1 MNRKYC
7 NGMVHVIKP
16 GDTLY
21 QLSRYY
27 RIPMAMLLRA
37 NPYVDVYNLQV
48 GQEICIP
55 MVRPHQGM
63 ICMPIPKDEPM
74 PVTAVREEETGE
86 MTEPVQQEME
96 REMQREMQREIE
108 RGEMQSQESKGSQM
122 TESEKEM
129 ESSEESQYSGATKES
144 PQEMEKKVYITDGK
158 QSLGEVLMAHETTWE
173 EFVRLNNLDQVALQE
188 DQIIYVAK

>member
-1 MNRKYC
+1 MNRRYC

-55 MVRPHQGM
+55 MVRAHQGM
-63 ICMPIPKDEPM
+63 ICMPMPKDEPL
-74 PVTAVREEETGE
+74 PVTAVTDESENLS
-86 MTEPVQQEME
+86 PV
-96 REMQREMQREIE
+96 
-108 RGEMQSQESKGSQM
+108 QSQEEDK
-122 TESEKEM
+122 TAESETIENETEKVAEESAEAPEEKEVISS
-129 ESSEESQYSGATKES
+129 ESSSGVEE
-144 PQEMEKKVYITDGK
+144 EKKVYITDGK
-158 QSLGEVLMAHETTWE
+158 QSLGEVLMAHETSWE

-188 DQIIYVAK
+188 DQILYFTK

>member
-1 MNRKYC
+1 MNRRYC

-55 MVRPHQGM
+55 M
-63 ICMPIPKDEPM
+63 
-74 PVTAVREEETGE
+74 
-86 MTEPVQQEME
+86 
-96 REMQREMQREIE
+96 
-108 RGEMQSQESKGSQM
+108 
-122 TESEKEM
+122 
-129 ESSEESQYSGATKES
+129 
-144 PQEMEKKVYITDGK
+144 
-158 QSLGEVLMAHETTWE
+158 AHETTWE

-188 DQIIYVAK
+188 DQILYFTK

>member
-1 MNRKYC
+1 MNRRYC

-55 MVRPHQGM
+55 MVRAHRGT
-63 ICMPIPKDEPM
+63 ICMPVPKDEPL
-74 PVTAVREEETGE
+74 PVTAVADETE
-86 MTEPVQQEME
+86 TETQL
-96 REMQREMQREIE
+96 
-108 RGEMQSQESKGSQM
+108 QSQEESSAKVS
-122 TESEKEM
+122 ESENAENEPEKVAEEPAETSEEKEVV
-129 ESSEESQYSGATKES
+129 SSENAPSEE
-144 PQEMEKKVYITDGK
+144 EEKKVYITDGK

-188 DQIIYVAK
+188 DQILYFTK

>member
-1 MNRKYC
+1 MNRRYC

-55 MVRPHQGM
+55 MVRAHQGM
-63 ICMPIPKDEPM
+63 ICMPMPKDEPL
-74 PVTAVREEETGE
+74 PVTAVTDETE
-86 MTEPVQQEME
+86 NETQV
-96 REMQREMQREIE
+96 
-108 RGEMQSQESKGSQM
+108 QSQEDTNTKIA
-122 TESEKEM
+122 ESETVENEPEKVAEEAEVSEEKEVV
-129 ESSEESQYSGATKES
+129 SSESAPSA
-144 PQEMEKKVYITDGK
+144 QEEKKVYITDGK
-158 QSLGEVLMAHETTWE
+158 QSLGEVLMAHETSWE

-188 DQIIYVAK
+188 DQILYFTK

>member
-1 MNRKYC
+1 MNRRYC

-55 MVRPHQGM
+55 MVRVHQGM
-63 ICMPIPKDEPM
+63 ICMPVPKDEPL
-74 PVTAVREEETGE
+74 PVTAVTDETE
-86 MTEPVQQEME
+86 TETQV
-96 REMQREMQREIE
+96 
-108 RGEMQSQESKGSQM
+108 QSQEESS
-122 TESEKEM
+122 TAESESIEKEA
-129 ESSEESQYSGATKES
+129 EKVAEEPVETPEEKEVVSSASAPSEEE
-144 PQEMEKKVYITDGK
+144 EKKVYITDGK

-188 DQIIYVAK
+188 DQILYFTK

>member
-1 MNRKYC
+1 MNRRYC

-55 MVRPHQGM
+55 MVRAHQGM
-63 ICMPIPKDEPM
+63 ICMPMPKDEPL
-74 PVTAVREEETGE
+74 PVTAVTDESENQS
-86 MTEPVQQEME
+86 PV
-96 REMQREMQREIE
+96 
-108 RGEMQSQESKGSQM
+108 QSQEEDK
-122 TESEKEM
+122 TAESETIENETEKVAEESAEAPEEKEVISS
-129 ESSEESQYSGATKES
+129 ESSSGVEE
-144 PQEMEKKVYITDGK
+144 EKKVYITDGK
-158 QSLGEVLMAHETTWE
+158 QSLGEVLMAHETSWE

-188 DQIIYVAK
+188 DQILYFTK

>member
-1 MNRKYC
+1 MNRRYC

-55 MVRPHQGM
+55 MVRAHQGM
-63 ICMPIPKDEPM
+63 ICMPVPKDEPL
-74 PVTAVREEETGE
+74 PVTAVTDETE
-86 MTEPVQQEME
+86 NETQV
-96 REMQREMQREIE
+96 
-108 RGEMQSQESKGSQM
+108 QSQEDTGTKM
-122 TESEKEM
+122 AENETEKVVEEAAEAPEEKEVV
-129 ESSEESQYSGATKES
+129 SSESAPSA
-144 PQEMEKKVYITDGK
+144 QEEKKVYITDGK
-158 QSLGEVLMAHETTWE
+158 QSLGEVLMAHETSWE

-188 DQIIYVAK
+188 DQILYFTK

>member
-55 MVRPHQGM
+55 MVRSHQGM

-86 MTEPVQQEME
+86 MTENVQQREMQS
-96 REMQREMQREIE
+96 EMQREME
-108 RGEMQSQESKGSQM
+108 RGEMQSQETKESQLSK
-122 TESEKEM
+122 SEKEM
-129 ESSEESQYSGATKES
+129 ESSEESLASSATKES
-144 PQEMEKKVYITDGK
+144 SGEMEKKVYITDGK

>member
-1 MNRKYC
+1 MNRRYC

-55 MVRPHQGM
+55 MVRSHQGM
-63 ICMPIPKDEPM
+63 ICMPAPKDEPL
-74 PVTAVREEETGE
+74 PVTAVTDETE
-86 MTEPVQQEME
+86 NQSQV
-96 REMQREMQREIE
+96 
-108 RGEMQSQESKGSQM
+108 QSQEESSMKVSENQNAENE
-122 TESEKEM
+122 TEKVAEEPSEAPEEKEVVSS
-129 ESSEESQYSGATKES
+129 ESSSDIEE
-144 PQEMEKKVYITDGK
+144 EKKVYITDGK
-158 QSLGEVLMAHETTWE
+158 QSLGEVLMAHETSWE

-188 DQIIYVAK
+188 DQILYFTK

>member
-1 MNRKYC
+1 MNRRYC

-55 MVRPHQGM
+55 MVRAHQGM
-63 ICMPIPKDEPM
+63 ICMPAPKDEPL
-74 PVTAVREEETGE
+74 PVNAVTDETE
-86 MTEPVQQEME
+86 TETQV
-96 REMQREMQREIE
+96 
-108 RGEMQSQESKGSQM
+108 QSQEESGTKIS
-122 TESEKEM
+122 ESENAEKEP
-129 ESSEESQYSGATKES
+129 EKVAEEPEKKEVVSSASAPSEEE
-144 PQEMEKKVYITDGK
+144 EKKVYITDGK

-188 DQIIYVAK
+188 DQILYFTK